1 VKIHFYFAHI
11 YFLFLQRYIINRSDY
26 FKEEMIFMIK
36 EAEYVTR
43 WKNIIDKDISDLFL
57 RFGAV
62 LGYIQHILTFDPEAK
77 DPELVKA
84 SNVSRLEIDPEK
96 KDKAIFFIL
105 FYRYDILMTLIDE
118 DKNVSKEKEREIF
131 AIMVDQNKLNDF
143 LTKIKTVRNGKIL
156 DNFN

>member
-1 VKIHFYFAHI
+1 M
-11 YFLFLQRYIINRSDY
+11 N
-26 FKEEMIFMIK
+26 K

-84 SNVSRLEIDPEK
+84 SNISRLEIDPEK
-96 KDKAIFFIL
+96 KDKATFFIL
-105 FYRYDILMTLIDE
+105 FYRYDILIALIDE